1 MPKLKR
7 QRTTKNLGSYAA
19 KKPRHDED
27 TEPAT
32 PPPRCSS
39 PADSSFSECSIPLQD
54 PLERPQTPS
63 ESSLLSAECDE
74 FASDGTLLTWLK
86 CGKKTMKKLTRK
98 LLAQGEEKKKVRK
111 PQYNTKIGGTP
122 CDHTKRRH
130 DSKARE
136 TAAAHGGG
144 LRRFFAATTAAPAAQ
159 PVAPITIVAAADS
172 VSVISLSDDSEPEE
186 NEAPGPLL
194 PALCARRAWV
204 EEILERIEREGN
216 EGSSRTYRGSD
227 PASST
232 PPPASSALPPPAS
245 HPSIRL
251 GRPEF
256 THGDATF
263 RPVEPGLAPGA
274 CALPSPKEVNAAIEK
289 LREMLRPSRGAN
301 TRGYKHAEMN
311 FVLKGRLELMLAFLR
326 LYAADGYK
334 SWGKAA
340 DTIAKS
346 AGHGSWTSR
355 KIREWTRDFLGDDTH
370 LPVSQYGKFNESVL
384 DDEDLSQEIHLH
396 LQSLGQYISAQ
407 DVVNFMSSP
416 EMKKRLNLKKSISV
430 RTAQRWMKRNEYRW
444 QSEPRGMYKDG
455 HEREDVVDYRQ
466 SVFLPRWAEFSQ
478 RTRRWK
484 RAEPAAEGN
493 EAGAEPKKKKTK
505 RQLEEEK
512 WEEWEAE
519 CQREFIGTPDGK
531 VAVIWRHDESIFYA
545 HDRRKIRWVHSSESA
560 KPHAKGEGKSLMVI
574 AFVSPDYGWAAR
586 LLFRPGKN
594 RDGYYGRD
602 DILAHATLMMDQ
614 LDNDHPDEDHIF
626 AYDNATTHTA
636 RAADALSALKMPV
649 NTPGIDKDTNK
660 QKNWFVKDENGK
672 KIRMRDARFA
682 DGDPQPL
689 YFPRGH
695 RLAGVFKGMRVI
707 INERRARGEPL
718 PDPTKL
724 LAQFATRSERFMD
737 AYRKGLDGC
746 QAAWAGKKYR
756 GHRVLPKNI
765 LALFRRFGPKKQD

>member
-1 MPKLKR
+1 M
-7 QRTTKNLGSYAA
+7 
-19 KKPRHDED
+19 
-27 TEPAT
+27 
-32 PPPRCSS
+32 
-39 PADSSFSECSIPLQD
+39 
-54 PLERPQTPS
+54 
-63 ESSLLSAECDE
+63 
-74 FASDGTLLTWLK
+74 
-86 CGKKTMKKLTRK
+86 
-98 LLAQGEEKKKVRK
+98 
-111 PQYNTKIGGTP
+111 KIGAIP
-122 CDHTKRRH
+122 CDRTKRRH
-130 DSKARE
+130 DLKARK

-144 LRRFFAATTAAPAAQ
+144 LSRYFAATAAAPAAQ
-159 PVAPITIVAAADS
+159 PAAPIVMAAATDG
-172 VSVISLSDDSEPEE
+172 VSMISLSDSDDEDPEE
-186 NEAPGPLL
+186 NEAMGPFESL
-194 PALCARRAWV
+194 PASCARARHAWV
-204 EEILERIEREGN
+204 EEAPDEDDEDAISVSPSERSRLDEDGLGDIDEILERIEREG
-216 EGSSRTYRGSD
+216 SSGTYCSD
-227 PASST
+227 DPTSST
-232 PPPASSALPPPAS
+232 PPPAPSVPPPPTS
-245 HPSIRL
+245 YSFVH

-256 THGDATF
+256 TRGDATF
-263 RPVEPGLAPGA
+263 RPIELEPAPGA
-274 CALPSPKEVNAAIEK
+274 RALPSPKEVNVAIEK
-289 LREMLRPSRGAN
+289 LHEMLRPSRGAN
-301 TRGYKHAEMN
+301 TRGYKHADIN

-326 LYAADGYK
+326 LYAADGYE

-355 KIREWTRDFLGDDTH
+355 KIRKWTWDFLGDDTH

-407 DVVNFMSSP
+407 DVVNFVSSP
-416 EMKKRLNLKKSISV
+416 EMKERLNLKKSISV

-444 QSEPRGMYKDG
+444 QSEPHGMYKDG

-466 SVFLPRWAEFSQ
+466 NVFLPRWAEFSQ

-519 CQREFIGTPDGK
+519 CEREFIGTPDGK

-574 AFVSPDYGWAAR
+574 AFVSPDYGWVAR

-602 DILAHATLMMDQ
+602 DILAHATLMMDE

-636 RAADALSALKMPV
+636 RAANALSALKMPV
-649 NTPGIDKDTNK
+649 NTPGIDKDTDK

-689 YFPRGH
+689 YFPHGH

-724 LAQFATRSERFMD
+724 LAQCTGFKFSTRSERFMD

-765 LALFRRFGPKKQD
+765 LALFRRFSPQKQD